1 MVLPHS
7 QPHIQRSL
15 RSRHPNILGRA
26 GAADRYILWTEA
38 RLSPPKAVLDRALL

>member
-15 RSRHPNILGRA
+15 SSQHPNILGRA
-26 GAADRYILWTEA
+26 GASDSYILLTAA
-38 RLSPPKAVLDRALL
+38 RLPRPEAVLDRALL

>member
-7 QPHIQRSL
+7 QPHIQRSM

-26 GAADRYILWTEA
+26 GTADSYILWTVA
-38 RLSPPKAVLDRALL
+38 RLSRPEAVLDRALL